1 MDFISS
7 PRDLYN
13 VAMINKVTMQ
23 ALTTRMVVRCAM
35 FGGTRQYK
43 CMQMLQKL
51 MVKHSIYPPTPLRLV
66 RLVNGKRCEFCN
78 NESPRG
84 QNNLH
89 RYFNTSKAIQ
99 CGPFHITE
107 NPKPRQ
113 IRGSLGLFA
122 CYPCMTQVRHQ
133 SISGGWSYPCLTR
146 RWHKMFLSA
155 SLDHRVHT
163 KQTWSVNRELM
174 HRIFSHP
181 RVLAYP
187 YQVRRFD
194 TLGLRNDRINSL
206 LGDQAGD
213 IFPRDRTEIM
223 QSCSLRDASGDLIG
237 SLINHDNLRDLQQ
250 YLKKDDSRTIGYF
263 IDRFVSEAPAIED
276 YEDFLTAY
284 RDNLWRASRVN
295 ADRIRQRKEK
305 KELAVL
311 NKIERCIAAISK
323 IVQQIDLNMIQN
335 TLGTWCRLRP
345 SFRDVIAIKRLL
357 LCYKEEH
364 HHAMHHRITYITD
377 NRELNVNMHKWLNR
391 TLRNP
396 GAILNDDQLAKTTAV
411 LLIQTIGLN
420 YGLPRKIDFL
430 EGSAFFRLNRR
441 RIHGTWTDRS
451 RYRRFI

>member
-1 MDFISS
+1 MSGLVMDFISS

-89 RYFNTSKAIQ
+89 RYFNTSKAIR
-99 CGPFHITE
+99 CGPFRITE

-146 RWHKMFLSA
+146 RWHKLFLSA

-263 IDRFVSEAPAIED
+263 IDRFVSEAPDRRLRRFPHSVSRKPMARIESQRRPD
-276 YEDFLTAY
+276 QASKRKE
-284 RDNLWRASRVN
+284 RASSVE
-295 ADRIRQRKEK
+295 Q
-305 KELAVL
+305 
-311 NKIERCIAAISK
+311 
-323 IVQQIDLNMIQN
+323 
-335 TLGTWCRLRP
+335 
-345 SFRDVIAIKRLL
+345 
-357 LCYKEEH
+357 
-364 HHAMHHRITYITD
+364 
-377 NRELNVNMHKWLNR
+377 NR
-391 TLRNP
+391 TLYCSNLKDRP
-396 GAILNDDQLAKTTAV
+396 T
-411 LLIQTIGLN
+411 
-420 YGLPRKIDFL
+420 
-430 EGSAFFRLNRR
+430 NRSQYDSKHPWYMVSTETVISR
-441 RIHGTWTDRS
+441 
-451 RYRRFI
+451 RYRNQTSVVMLQRRAPPRHASSHHLHH